1 MTTELAPDFRCKD
14 CGRPL
19 DVSRANAEAPWEPA
33 DCYRCVMLPAQRRA
47 VAARRA
53 LGHVVAGVDLDQA
66 LAAYRK
72 LPPFVGNLGKVRLEV
87 AHRMELG
94 TRGTAFTRQRRLR
107 VAAGP
112 DATPE
117 RVLEVLVHEM
127 CHLTL
132 LNGDHHHDERFRRVF
147 KRACQELWGIDVPLN
162 APASQGCI
170 AYGMGEIATAALRE
184 KIARGGVALFPPTTK
199 EEAPKPSRAELSA
212 VLVERRATH
221 AARMLARAEKRTKA
235 AQRALTKWREKVRYY
250 ERQAARKATKPW
262 VVVGF
267 AGRPRGHHGAD
278 RGKQP
283 AGMADRRRPA

>member
-1 MTTELAPDFRCKD
+1 MTPEPTPSPGFHCKD
-14 CGRPL
+14 CGGS
-19 DVSRANAEAPWEPA
+19 VGSRRASAEAPWEPA

-94 TRGTAFTRQRRLR
+94 TRGTAFNRQRRLR

-127 CHLTL
+127 CHLAL
-132 LNGDHHHDERFRRVF
+132 PNDVSHGERFRRVF
-147 KRACQELWGIDVPLN
+147 KRACQELWGIDVPLD
-162 APASQGCI
+162 APPRQGVI
-170 AYGMGEIATAALRE
+170 AYGMGDLATAALKE
-184 KIARGGVALFPPTTK
+184 KIARGEIPLFPPAST
-199 EEAPKPSRAELSA
+199 ALALKPTRAQLSA
-212 VLVERRATH
+212 VLVERRAAH
-221 AARMLARAEKRTKA
+221 AARMLARAEKKQKA
-235 AQRALTKWREKVRYY
+235 AQRALTRWRKKVRYY
-250 ERQAARKATKPW
+250 EQQAAKKSTP
-262 VVVGF
+262 
-267 AGRPRGHHGAD
+267 
-278 RGKQP
+278 
-283 AGMADRRRPA
+283 